1 MAVAF
6 STLTDPKAAP
16 TYRSSAFQRAIEGLL
31 YDPRDAVFVR
41 LSLKVVLVM
50 VPLLLA
56 LYLRFSWWL
65 AAVVLV
71 IQLPLMAPPVILM
84 LHNTMHRPF
93 FKKARWLNRVHPY
106 AMSGLFGIP
115 TGYMEHHVAMHHV
128 ENNLRSDLSS
138 TMQYQRDNVLHWV
151 AYVGRFFFTSHVG
164 LTRYLVS
171 KGRGALARR
180 AMLSDGAH
188 VACMVGLSFVNWR
201 ATLMAFVVPYLL
213 IRIMM
218 MVGNWGQHAFIDPS
232 RPGDSYANSITCING
247 GYNARCFNDGYHI
260 GHHVKQNR
268 HWSEMPKDFEDN
280 LAKYQAEGCIVFEKI
295 DFFVVSMLLF
305 GRQYGLLAKFFVRL
319 PGDERSDA
327 EIIEF
332 LKGRTRRFA
341 ADVTEGVVVNA

>member
-1 MAVAF
+1 MAGAH
-6 STLTDPKAAP
+6 LNIIDPMAAP
-16 TYRSSAFQRAIEGLL
+16 SYAPSRFQRAIEGLL

-41 LSLKVVLVM
+41 LSLKSVLVM
-50 VPLLLA
+50 VPLIVM
-56 LYLRFSWWL
+56 LYVWFSWWL
-65 AAVVLV
+65 AAVVAV

-93 FKKARWLNRVHPY
+93 IKKHRWLNRVHPY

-128 ENNLRSDLSS
+128 ENNLPKDLSS
-138 TMQYQRDNVLHWV
+138 TMQYQRDNFFHWLM
-151 AYVGRFFFTSHVG
+151 YVSRFFFTSHLG

-180 AMLSDGAH
+180 AMFSDAVH
-188 VACMVGLSFVNWR
+188 VSAMVALCFVNWR
-201 ATLMAFVVPYLL
+201 ATLCAFIIPYIM
-213 IRIMM
+213 IRVMM
-218 MVGNWGQHAFIDPS
+218 MVGNWGQHAFIDPA

-247 GYNARCFNDGYHI
+247 GYNAKCFNDGYHI

-268 HWSEMPKDFEDN
+268 HWTEMPKDFLDN
-280 LAKYQAEGCIVFEKI
+280 LERYRAENCIVFEKI
-295 DFFVVSMLLF
+295 DFFMVSMLLF
-305 GRQYGLLAKFFVRL
+305 GHQYGWLAKFFVRL
-319 PGDERSDA
+319 PGDARTDT

-341 ADVTEGVVVNA
+341 DDVPNAVVVNA